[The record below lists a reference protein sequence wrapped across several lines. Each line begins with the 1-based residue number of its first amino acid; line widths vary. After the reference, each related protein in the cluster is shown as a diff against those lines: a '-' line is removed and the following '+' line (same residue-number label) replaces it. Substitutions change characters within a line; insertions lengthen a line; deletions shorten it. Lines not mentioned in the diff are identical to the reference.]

1 MLFFFGQKPK
11 FGNYYPLTFLIILYV

>member
-1 MLFFFGQKPK
+1 MLFFFCQKPK